1 MRRKKKKFARWVL
14 ILILL
19 TVWSVWDLSQA
30 HKGLSRMINTYPSYK
45 YESEIDAVTA
55 ATTKVSIVRSD
66 DTTLSDPIPVN
77 DPSLDYEQIE
87 EMVRRAVE
95 LAGGLYM
102 VHPGDMVLIKPNIVD
117 ADPPGSGEETD
128 PRVVKALIKIVDE
141 IDPGNMEIVVGE
153 GSPVP
158 INYEMEYNEYYDHV
172 FWGKLWDKTGYQD
185 LLDDPDLEG
194 INFRFSNLNCH
205 MPGPDWK
212 DGDPWPPDSA
222 WKDLVLVDVPG
233 GGQALPQKGKY
244 WVHKDVLNADVF
256 ITVPVMKIHTPG
268 MTCALKN
275 QIGLAPSCI
284 YGFWKQMGVPQNNY
298 EYRLIHEKQA
308 PKWWTDKEIVDLDLI
323 AGVDFCVVDAT
334 MCLERAKDLFHDK
347 SNQVRM
353 NMIVAGADPVA
364 VDNVCT
370 RLMGMNPDDIEHI
383 TLAERVGLGTND
395 PEKIHIKGAD
405 LEKTKRRFRKSY
417 FGGGEFGQG
426 NRVWLLKGPYDI
438 SGIEDPMD
446 HAFIPNEKDLAPQP
460 GEDGWSE
467 SVYFTD
473 NRIDLKD
480 YFKLQSGAQVV
491 SYAFCYFD
499 APKNQNAEL
508 WIGSDEALKIFLNG
522 QVVYD
527 YKGTRTFPDD
537 KFTNDK
543 KTVFIKAG
551 ENRLLIKSLQK
562 YSRYDFCINICEPEP
577 DPDYDGNRVFGLKFK
592 TTSAVTGI
600 NELRQNTIER
610 LHLKAYPNPF
620 SQTITLQYQTAK
632 NSRVRVSIYSITGQS
647 VRTFFNQFQTAG
659 LHTLQ
664 WNGCDEFGSEVP
676 PGIYI
681 YTVTIEGKTEQRKIL
696 KNR

>member
-1 MRRKKKKFARWVL
+1 MKNKKKIFR
-14 ILILL
+14 LL
-19 TVWSVWDLSQA
+19 VIAGLVTVWSAWDLSQA
-30 HKGLSRMINTYPSYK
+30 NKRKEQNVSYRSYK
-45 YESEIDAVTA
+45 YVSEFDAVTS

-66 DTTLSDPIPVN
+66 DTALSDPVPVN

-87 EMVRRAVE
+87 EMVRKAIA

-102 VHPGDMVLIKPNIVD
+102 VHSGDMVLIKPNIVD
-117 ADPPGSGEETD
+117 ADPPGVGEETD

-141 IDPGNMEIVVGE
+141 VDPGNMEIVVGE

-185 LLDDPDLEG
+185 LLTDPYLDG

-205 MPGPDWK
+205 EPGPGWK

-233 GGQALPQKGKY
+233 GGQALPQGGKY

-275 QIGLAPSCI
+275 QIGLAPSTV

-323 AGVDFCVVDAT
+323 AGIDFCVVDAT
-334 MCLERAKDLFHDK
+334 MCLERAKDLYSNN

-395 PEKIHIKGAD
+395 PDKIHIKGAD
-405 LEKTKRRFRKSY
+405 LEKTKKRFKKSY

-426 NRVWLLKGPYDI
+426 NRVWLIKGPYSIDGVDDPI
-438 SGIEDPMD
+438 DHPFLEDE
-446 HAFIPNEKDLAPQP
+446 AELAPEA
-460 GEDGWSE
+460 GKDGWSE

-480 YFKLQSGAQVV
+480 YFHLASGAQVV
-491 SYAFCYFD
+491 GYAFCYFD
-499 APKNQNAEL
+499 APETQQAEL
-508 WIGSDEALKIFLNG
+508 WIGSDEALKIWING
-522 QVVYD
+522 TEVYR
-527 YKGTRTFPDD
+527 YNGTRSFADEQ
-537 KFTNDK
+537 FTNDK
-543 KTVFIKAG
+543 KTVMIRAG
-551 ENRLLIKSLQK
+551 ENRMLIKTLQK
-562 YSRYDFCINICEPEP
+562 YGYYHFCINICEPEP
-577 DPDYDGNRVFGLKFK
+577 DPEYDGNRVFGLKFK
-592 TTSAVTGI
+592 TASVATGI
-600 NELRQNTIER
+600 HSQKEITGNRFL
-610 LHLKAYPNPF
+610 LKAFPNPF
-620 SQTITLQYQTAK
+620 TDFVTFEYELSHEGM
-632 NSRVRVSIYSITGQS
+632 VRLDVYNLGGQA
-647 VRTFFNQFQTAG
+647 VRTLVCEREHG
-659 LHTLQ
+659 GRHTLS
-664 WNGCDEFGSEVP
+664 WDGRDLHGAALP
-676 PGIYI
+676 AGIYL
-681 YTVTIEGKTEQRKIL
+681 YMLTVDGKREQGKIS
-696 KNR
+696 KIR

>member
-1 MRRKKKKFARWVL
+1 MKKRKKTFRVLL
-14 ILILL
+14 ILILIMA
-19 TVWSVWDLSQA
+19 WGVWDFSQS
-30 HKGLSRMINTYPSYK
+30 HKNDISALYKSYK
-45 YESEIDAVTA
+45 YESEMDAVTS

-66 DTTLSDPIPVN
+66 DTTLFDPIPVN

-87 EMVRRAVE
+87 EMVRRAIK

-117 ADPPGSGEETD
+117 ADPPGCGEETD
-128 PRVVKALIKIVDE
+128 PRVVKALIKIIDE

-158 INYEMEYNEYYDHV
+158 INYELAYDEYYGHAL
-172 FWGKLWDKTGYQD
+172 WGKLWDVTGYQD
-185 LLDDPDLEG
+185 LLNDPYLEG

-205 MPGPDWK
+205 MPGPGWK
-212 DGDPWPPDSA
+212 EGDPWPPDSA

-275 QIGLAPSCI
+275 QIGLAPSTV

-298 EYRLIHEKQA
+298 AYRLIHERQA
-308 PKWWTDKEIVDLDLI
+308 PKWWTAKEIVDLDLI

-334 MCLERAKDLFHDK
+334 MCLERAKDLRWDK

-364 VDNVCT
+364 VDHVCT

-395 PEKIHIKGAD
+395 PDKIHIKGAD

-426 NRVWLLKGPYDI
+426 NRVWLIKGPY
-438 SGIEDPMD
+438 SIEGVSDPIN
-446 HAFIPNEKDLAPQP
+446 HEFIENEKDLAPEP
-460 GEDGWSE
+460 GKEGWSE
-467 SVYFTD
+467 SLYFTD

-480 YFKLQSGAQVV
+480 YFQLGAGAEVV
-491 SYAFCYFD
+491 GYAFCYFD
-499 APKNQNAEL
+499 VPKDQNAEL
-508 WIGSDEALKIFLNG
+508 WIGSDEALKIYLNG
-522 QVVYD
+522 QQVYLYD
-527 YKGTRTFPDD
+527 GTRSFPDD

-543 KTVFIKAG
+543 QTVYIHAG
-551 ENRLLIKSLQK
+551 ENKLLIKSLQK
-562 YSRYDFCINICEPEP
+562 YGHYDFCINICEPEDNP
-577 DPDYDGNRVFGLKFK
+577 DFDGNRVWGLKFK
-592 TTSAVTGI
+592 TTSGTTGI
-600 NELRQNTIER
+600 NTRTVSGEEQF
-610 LHLKAYPNPF
+610 HLKAYPNPF
-620 SQTITLQYQTAK
+620 TGLTNIEYRLPGSGQVRINIYNLAGEAIVCLREELQ
-632 NSRVRVSIYSITGQS
+632 S
-647 VRTFFNQFQTAG
+647 AG
-659 LHTLQ
+659 VHAFY
-664 WNGCDEFGSEVP
+664 WNGLDQFGSEVP

-681 YTVTIEGKTEQRKIL
+681 YSVTFEGQREQKKII
-696 KNR
+696 KIR